1 MHARERSGRGR
12 KYGAERTLHRSG
24 GALTAM
30 VMARRRSPAKCTIS
44 TMGPLASRLLSHR
57 PMTPSRFALVGL
69 SLLGAC
75 AGARHQ
81 THVTTYPDHS
91 VRWQVETTNGVPD
104 GLSRTWH
111 ENGRLAS
118 RGVYRHGIREG
129 VWIYW
134 DPAGN
139 EVSRDTFRAGH
150 LVARTGASVAQAPA
164 AAAAPPQPAETRPAS
179 TDSYTVFRASTGIG
193 DTTSAVRIDDEGSND
208 AALLA
213 FGLQL
218 HHRDKMWVYGG
229 SASLAGE
236 VFGASH
242 YHFGGVFGLA
252 SPGDSAHVE
261 LLSEGGAHVVTGLG
275 TGLFTTSARNDSAVL
290 PYVGGQL
297 RLDMDPGEPGHIR
310 MDLAVAGRVDLARS
324 ERQVMTTSCFLGC
337 YDETET
343 WQVGGQTFDVT
354 LGLSYQFE

>member
-1 MHARERSGRGR
+1 MM
-12 KYGAERTLHRSG
+12 L
-24 GALTAM
+24 
-30 VMARRRSPAKCTIS
+30 
-44 TMGPLASRLLSHR
+44 
-57 PMTPSRFALVGL
+57 SRFTLLGIV
-69 SLLGAC
+69 LLGAC

-81 THVTTYPDHS
+81 THVTTYPNRT

-134 DPAGN
+134 DSAGN
-139 EVSRDTFRAGH
+139 EVSRETFRAGH
-150 LVARTGASVAQAPA
+150 LVARSGARMEPA
-164 AAAAPPQPAETRPAS
+164 RAVAAAPPQRAETRPAS

-193 DTTSAVRIDDEGSND
+193 DTTSAVRTEGEESND

-213 FGLQL
+213 LGLQV
-218 HHRDKMWVYGG
+218 HRREKMWVYGA

-261 LLSEGGAHVVTGLG
+261 LLSEGGVHLVSGLG
-275 TGLFTTSARNDSAVL
+275 SGLFTSSTRNDSAVL
-290 PYVGGQL
+290 PYAGAQL
-297 RLDMDPGEPGHIR
+297 RLDMDPGAPGHIR
-310 MDLAVAGRVDLARS
+310 VDVAVAGRFDLARS
-324 ERQVMTTSCFLGC
+324 ERQVMTTTCFFGC
-337 YDETET
+337 SDGTET